1 MANESTTKKIRT
13 LLGVT
18 TSVLLTA
25 RSGRQI
31 HDKGE
36 SHERPDERLHR
47 DVIRDAPSYAR
58 ICKAA
63 FARTQWQRIGFGI
76 VLFILLGCSTA
87 TTYAA
92 DNLECPEIGPGRV
105 PDLIGDATGSGLVT
119 TENRVELANEINY
132 SINRLQ
138 TSHPNISSADMQ
150 NVLIAVYCRVVAHA
164 PGLNTSERWSRMRQ
178 FTSVLEQQIAA
189 NTLPPGTLIIA
200 NIPLPADVFRE
211 LKSQAASSHQT
222 TTQLM
227 AAILTRAA
235 GK

>member
-1 MANESTTKKIRT
+1 MSDLMNDSIGMSFGTH
-13 LLGVT
+13 
-18 TSVLLTA
+18 LLTPEFAKPRSPAA
-25 RSGRQI
+25 RFC
-31 HDKGE
+31 
-36 SHERPDERLHR
+36 RP
-47 DVIRDAPSYAR
+47 
-58 ICKAA
+58 
-63 FARTQWQRIGFGI
+63 QWQRIGFRI
-76 VLFILLGCSTA
+76 VLFILLGCSAA

-132 SINRLQ
+132 SINRLE

-150 NVLIAVYCRVVAHA
+150 NVLIAAYCRVVAHA
-164 PGLNTSERWSRMRQ
+164 PGLNASERWSRMRQ

-200 NIPLPADVFRE
+200 NVPLPPDVFRE

-222 TTQLM
+222 TAQLM

>member
-1 MANESTTKKIRT
+1 MSDLMNDSIGMSFGT
-13 LLGVT
+13 
-18 TSVLLTA
+18 
-25 RSGRQI
+25 
-31 HDKGE
+31 
-36 SHERPDERLHR
+36 RLHTPEFAKPR
-47 DVIRDAPSYAR
+47 SP
-58 ICKAA
+58 AA
-63 FARTQWQRIGFGI
+63 TFCRPQWQRIGFGI
-76 VLFILLGCSTA
+76 VLFILLGCSAA

-105 PDLIGDATGSGLVT
+105 PDLIGDTTGSGLVT

-150 NVLIAVYCRVVAHA
+150 NVLIAAYCRVVAHA
-164 PGLNTSERWSRMRQ
+164 PGLNASERWSRMRQ
-178 FTSVLEQQIAA
+178 FTSVLEQQIAV

-211 LKSQAASSHQT
+211 LKSQAASSHQPT
-222 TTQLM
+222 TELM

>member
-18 TSVLLTA
+18 TSVLLNA

-31 HDKGE
+31 RDKGE

-47 DVIRDAPSYAR
+47 DVIRDAPSHAR

-63 FARTQWQRIGFGI
+63 FARREVLQTQWQRIGFRI

-105 PDLIGDATGSGLVT
+105 PDLIGDASGSGLVT
-119 TENRVELANEINY
+119 TENRVELANEINTR
-132 SINRLQ
+132 STGCKPAIPI
-138 TSHPNISSADMQ
+138 SHRPTCKM
-150 NVLIAVYCRVVAHA
+150 C
-164 PGLNTSERWSRMRQ
+164 
-178 FTSVLEQQIAA
+178 
-189 NTLPPGTLIIA
+189 
-200 NIPLPADVFRE
+200 
-211 LKSQAASSHQT
+211 
-222 TTQLM
+222 
-227 AAILTRAA
+227 
-235 GK
+235 